1 MSDQAAIESV
11 IQIYFDSMFES
22 DGGKVR
28 QVFHPNAKITG
39 YLQEGL
45 QEMDVAAFASFV
57 EAQQPSAKD
66 KGDSPI
72 LDVISIEI
80 AGETAVARIRDVY
93 LGLTFLDSL
102 SFLKMND
109 SWTIYNKL
117 FHVET

>member
-1 MSDQAAIESV
+1 
-11 IQIYFDSMFES
+11 
-22 DGGKVR
+22 
-28 QVFHPNAKITG
+28 
-39 YLQEGL
+39 
-45 QEMDVAAFASFV
+45 
-57 EAQQPSAKD
+57 
-66 KGDSPI
+66 
-72 LDVISIEI
+72 VISIEI

>member
-1 MSDQAAIESV
+1 
-11 IQIYFDSMFES
+11 
-22 DGGKVR
+22 
-28 QVFHPNAKITG
+28 
-39 YLQEGL
+39 
-45 QEMDVAAFASFV
+45 MDVAAFASFV

-102 SFLKMND
+102 SFLKMNG